1 MDTQPAGLSGGVAV
15 AAGAGAGAGVAEV
28 IGSFGDMDWTGT
40 NNGGGAAAG
49 ALVQAARNTAIAG
62 RTATSARLRRLTEA
76 AAWCCPLN
84 RRSC

>member
-1 MDTQPAGLSGGVAV
+1 MDTQPAGFSGGVAV
-15 AAGAGAGAGVAEV
+15 AAGAGVAEV

-40 NNGGGAAAG
+40 NKGGGAAAG
-49 ALVQAARNTAIAG
+49 ALVQAARHTAIAG